1 MFRGH
6 PFQGGHNPQET
17 GKGARAAEAGKGLK
31 RSGFRL
37 RSDREP
43 GGDFGE
49 GRNPRSPFR
58 RATPA
63 LWLRFSGHSIRL
75 FLLVGSFLGLLL
87 WFQVLQQRAQVA
99 EVTKVLIGKVIVL
112 DPGHGGVDPGIV
124 GPGGTKEEDV
134 VLGITQ
140 YLREFLEN
148 TGCRV
153 ILTRESDRDLADGG
167 RSLSE
172 RKRLDLQK
180 RVEIANQPG
189 VDIFLTIHANG
200 TTSSRW
206 HGAQVFY
213 LPEGHPDS
221 GRLARH
227 LQAEL
232 TRITG
237 KTNRQ
242 VNVNINQ
249 YVLREVKVPAANVEV
264 GFLSN
269 PTEERLLARADYQGE
284 VAWAIFV
291 GLSKYLTQGALPVVK

>member
-1 MFRGH
+1 M
-6 PFQGGHNPQET
+6 
-17 GKGARAAEAGKGLK
+17 
-31 RSGFRL
+31 
-37 RSDREP
+37 
-43 GGDFGE
+43 
-49 GRNPRSPFR
+49 
-58 RATPA
+58 
-63 LWLRFSGHSIRL
+63 
-75 FLLVGSFLGLLL
+75 GLLL

-140 YLREFLEN
+140 YLREFLEA
-148 TGCRV
+148 TRCRV
-153 ILTRESDRDLADGG
+153 ILTRERDQDLADGG

-172 RKRLDLQK
+172 RKRLDLKK

-200 TTSSRW
+200 TPSSRW

-213 LPEGHPDS
+213 LPEGHPDN

-269 PTEERLLARADYQGE
+269 PTEERLLARADYQRE

-291 GLSKYLTQGALPVVK
+291 GLSKYLTQGALPVIK